1 VDVMLVLDRS
11 GSMGDP
17 PVPIGDVKAAA
28 KALVGQL
35 DSDVDQVGLVSYADW
50 ASLDHELASGES
62 GFDSVKSAVD
72 GLSPGGYT
80 NIGDAVYMA
89 QQELQSARH
98 NPDAIPV
105 IVLLTDGIANRSHA
119 GAWCA
124 TWPDEPTECTDDAI
138 NQAATAKANGTNI
151 FTIGLALVWDDRP
164 SAVGALAREVL
175 RTMATQPWSD
185 YYFETTD
192 PADLQGIFEQI
203 ASIITNIFG
212 LAGTTSGGS
221 DPLMAA
227 VALAVAAPVLA
238 VIPISRLWRRR

>member
-1 VDVMLVLDRS
+1 MLVLDRS

-28 KALVGQL
+28 KALVDQL
-35 DSDVDQVGLVSYADW
+35 DPDVDQVGLVSYADW
-50 ASLDHELASGES
+50 ASLDHELTSGVS
-62 GFDSVKSAVD
+62 AFNSVKTAVD
-72 GLSPGGYT
+72 GLSTGGYT

-89 QQELQSARH
+89 QQELESARH

-119 GAWCA
+119 GVWWCA

-138 NQAATAKANGTNI
+138 NQAATAKANGTII
-151 FTIGLALVWDDRP
+151 FTIGLALVWDDQP

-175 RTMATQPWSD
+175 QTMATQPWSD
-185 YYFETTD
+185 YYFET
-192 PADLQGIFEQI
+192 ADLADIQGIFEQI

-212 LAGTTSGGS
+212 PTGTTSGGS

-227 VALAVAAPVLA
+227 LALAVAAPMLA
-238 VIPISRLWRRR
+238 VIPIRRLWRRR